1 MVMMKKKLVS
11 GVLCMCM
18 AATLCGCGQKGFNNP
33 SKGGTLIMATNA
45 YAEPYEYYEG
55 DEIVGIDVEI
65 ARAIADVLQMELKI
79 EQMEYEE
86 IFEALDSGE
95 AHIGMAGI
103 IVTDENENRAD
114 FSDSYQKISQAVIV
128 SSRSEVESVEDLTD
142 RIVGVPGSAA
152 GRIVSCE
159 LEDAVVRQYDHGSDA
174 VQALVNDA
182 IDAVIID
189 RKAAEDLL
197 SQTDG
202 LKILEEEFL
211 AEGCSIAVAKDNEEL
226 LDDID
231 KALDVVI
238 ANGTVFDV
246 VNRYLAAE

>member
-1 MVMMKKKLVS
+1 M
-11 GVLCMCM
+11 
-18 AATLCGCGQKGFNNP
+18 
-33 SKGGTLIMATNA
+33 
-45 YAEPYEYYEG
+45 
-55 DEIVGIDVEI
+55 
-65 ARAIADVLQMELKI
+65 
-79 EQMEYEE
+79 
-86 IFEALDSGE
+86 
-95 AHIGMAGI
+95 
-103 IVTDENENRAD
+103 
-114 FSDSYQKISQAVIV
+114 
-128 SSRSEVESVEDLTD
+128 ESVEDLTD